1 MQAILGPAISE
12 IALEVAMYLDWAQS
26 LELLE
31 FRD

>member
-26 LELLE
+26 LEL
-31 FRD
+31 FGV